1 MIRVPFTHPAF
12 FKEDIV
18 AGTEAI
24 KSGKTSG
31 SGPFT
36 QKAESLLVDEISPKG
51 KALLTTSCTHALE
64 LAAILLDLSPGDEVI
79 VPSYTF
85 VSSALAFHMHGAKI
99 IFADIRKD
107 TLNIDETKLE
117 GLITTRTRAVVV
129 VHYAGIACEMQ
140 SIQAIIN
147 KYNIT
152 LIEDNAHGLFGEYQ
166 DMKLGSIGDI
176 ATQSFHETKNIS
188 CGEGGALILNNNIFF
203 ERASVIR
210 DKGTNRAKFL
220 LGQVDKYSWVDV
232 GSNYVMSDVLAAL
245 LHSQLVLRKK
255 IQQKRKNIW
264 NTYDDRLRKWA
275 ILNEI
280 SLPFV
285 PESCKQTYHIFY
297 LLCPNLT
304 WRNKFIDYLASQGIS
319 ATSHYQPLHTSEFGK
334 KLCLSERDVC
344 PVTSLV
350 SETIVRLPMFYDMS
364 DLQLDYVID
373 RICEYKC

>member
-1 MIRVPFTHPAF
+1 MTKVPFTHPALF
-12 FKEDIV
+12 NEDIV
-18 AGTEAI
+18 AVTEAI

-31 SGPFT
+31 CGPFT
-36 QKAESLLVDEISPKG
+36 QKAQSLLEDEISPKG
-51 KALLTTSCTHALE
+51 RALLTTSCTHALE
-64 LAAILLDLSPGDEVI
+64 IAAILLDLCPGDEII

-107 TLNIDETKLE
+107 TLNIDESKLKE
-117 GLITTRTRAVVV
+117 LITSRTRAVVV
-129 VHYAGIACEMQ
+129 VHYAGVACEMQ
-140 SIQAIIN
+140 SIQAITN
-147 KYNIT
+147 EYNLT
-152 LIEDNAHGLFGEYQ
+152 LIEDNAHGLFGVYQ

-188 CGEGGALILNNNIFF
+188 CGEGGALILNNNFFF
-203 ERASVIR
+203 ERANVVR

-220 LGQVDKYSWVDV
+220 LGQVDKYSWVDK
-232 GSNYVMSDVLAAL
+232 GSSYVLSDVLAAL
-245 LHSQLVLRKK
+245 LYSQLLLSKK

-264 NTYDDRLRKWA
+264 NTYDERLRKWS
-275 ILNEI
+275 ISNGI

-285 PESCKQTYHIFY
+285 PESCKQTYHMFY
-297 LLCPNLT
+297 LLCPNFA
-304 WRNKFIDYLASQGIS
+304 WRNKFINYLATQGIS
-319 ATSHYQPLHTSEFGK
+319 ATSHYQPLHTSEFGRK
-334 KLCLSERDVC
+334 FYLSEKDVC

-373 RICEYKC
+373 RICEYKP